1 MRNIFDNQKFR
12 AAKMKTGKLKKWF
25 LTGIIILSFP
35 AFFAFNDDVDFE
47 IVKNLDIYY
56 SLFRELNVYYV
67 DDIKPS
73 EVIKKSI
80 DAMLGSLDPYTVYIP
95 ESQIED
101 FRFMTTGQYGGV
113 GSIIMQRNGEIMV
126 SESYEGYPAQKNNI
140 LPGDV
145 LLEVDG
151 KSIQGKNVSEISEW
165 LKGQP
170 NTEIV
175 LKIKKAITNTI
186 ETKTLKREEIKIKNV
201 PYYGMIDEQ
210 IGYIYLAN
218 FTENAAAEVT
228 KAFKELKE
236 QGMKQLVL
244 DLRGNPGG
252 LLMEAVNLMS
262 IFVPKGTLIVST
274 KGRVKDWDKSY
285 YSTIPPVDT
294 EMPITVLT
302 NSGSASA
309 SEIVAGAMQDLDRGV
324 IIGQRTFGKGLVQT
338 TRDLSYNAK
347 LKITTAK
354 YYTPSGRCIQA
365 IDYSHRNPDGS
376 VGKIADS
383 LMHPF
388 KTKIGRIVYDGGG
401 INPDK
406 AVDPEELSPIAQALL
421 ENYIIFDYANKFFVS
436 HPTMNG
442 LNNVII
448 SDKTYQDFVDF
459 ATSKKF
465 HYKTQSEE
473 VIDDLTESLKKDKYY
488 DLVQTDL
495 EHLKTQIEANKQNDF
510 KLFENEIKQLLF
522 EEIAERYYFQKGRI
536 LAMLKNDP
544 TLKAAIEVLSNN
556 ELYKKILSN
565 QDLPKK

>member
-1 MRNIFDNQKFR
+1 MKLFFDKQTFNV
-12 AAKMKTGKLKKWF
+12 AKMKIAKLKKWF
-25 LTGIIILSFP
+25 LSGIIILAIP
-35 AFFAFNDDVDFE
+35 VFFAFNDDVDFE

-67 DDIKPS
+67 DEIKPS

-113 GSIIMQRNGEIMV
+113 GSIIMQRDNEIMV
-126 SESYEGYPAQKNNI
+126 SETYEGYPAQKNNI

-145 LLEVDG
+145 ILEVDG
-151 KSIQGKNVSEISEW
+151 KSIKDKNVSEISEW

-170 NTEIV
+170 NTEIE
-175 LKIKKAITNTI
+175 LKIRKAVTNEVQIKK
-186 ETKTLKREEIKIKNV
+186 LKREEIKIKNV
-201 PYYGMIDEQ
+201 PYYGLIDEQ

-218 FTENAAAEVT
+218 FTENASVEVA

-274 KGRVKDWDKSY
+274 KGRVKDWDQSY
-285 YSTIPPVDT
+285 YSTIPPIDT
-294 EMPITVLT
+294 EIPVTVLT

-324 IIGQRTFGKGLVQT
+324 VIGQRTFGKGLVQT

-376 VGKIADS
+376 VGKIPDS
-383 LMHPF
+383 LIHPF
-388 KTKIGRIVYDGGG
+388 KTKIGRVVYDGGG

-406 AVDPEELSPIAQALL
+406 FVEPEELSPIGQALL
-421 ENYIIFDYANKFFVS
+421 EHYIIFDYANKFYAA
-436 HPTMNG
+436 HPTMTE

-448 SDKTYQDFVDF
+448 SDKIYQDFVDF

-465 HYKTQSEE
+465 QYKTQSEE
-473 VIDDLTESLKKDKYY
+473 VLDDLTQSLKKDKYY
-488 DLVQTDL
+488 DFAQTDL
-495 EHLKTQIEANKQNDF
+495 EHLKKQIEANKQNDF

-544 TLKAAIEVLSNN
+544 AVKAAKEVLTNAA
-556 ELYKKILSN
+556 EYKKILSN
-565 QDLPKK
+565 

>member
-1 MRNIFDNQKFR
+1 
-12 AAKMKTGKLKKWF
+12 MKSLKSILKKRSTGKVKRWF
-25 LTGIIILSFP
+25 LVGITIVLFP
-35 AFFAFNDDVDFE
+35 VFFAFNDDVDFE
-47 IVKNLDIYY
+47 IVKNLDVYY

-80 DAMLGSLDPYTVYIP
+80 DAMLNSLDPYTVYIP

-113 GSIIMQRNGEIMV
+113 GSIIMERDNEIMV

-145 LLEVDG
+145 ILEVDG
-151 KSIQGKNVSEISEW
+151 KSIQGKKVSEISEL

-175 LKIKKAITNTI
+175 LKIKKAVTNAI
-186 ETKTLKREEIKIKNV
+186 ELKTLKREEIKIKNV
-201 PYYGMIDEQ
+201 PYYGMIDEHL
-210 IGYIYLAN
+210 GYIYLAN
-218 FTENAAAEVT
+218 FTENASAEVI
-228 KAFKELKE
+228 KAFKELKN

-262 IFVPKGTLIVST
+262 IFVAKGTLIVST

-285 YSTIPPVDT
+285 YTTIPPIDSVIPVT
-294 EMPITVLT
+294 ILT

-324 IIGQRTFGKGLVQT
+324 VIGQRTFGKGLVQT

-376 VGKIADS
+376 VGKIPDS
-383 LMHPF
+383 LIHAF
-388 KTKIGRIVYDGGG
+388 KTKAGRVVYDGGG
-401 INPDK
+401 VNPDK
-406 AVDPEELSPIAQALL
+406 IVEPEELSPIAQALL
-421 ENYIIFDYANKFFVS
+421 EHFIIFDYANKFYAT
-436 HPTMNG
+436 HPSISG

-448 SDKTYQDFVDF
+448 SDKIYQDFVDY
-459 ATSKKF
+459 ASSKKF
-465 HYKTQSEE
+465 QYKTQSEE
-473 VIDDLTESLKKDKYY
+473 VIEDLTESLKKDKYY
-488 DLVQTDL
+488 DFAQTDL
-495 EHLKTQIEANKQNDF
+495 EHLKKQIETNKQNDF
-510 KLFENEIKQLLF
+510 KFFENEIKQLLF

-544 TLKAAIEVLSNN
+544 VIKEAKEVLQDTNY
-556 ELYKKILSN
+556 YKKILSN
-565 QDLPKK
+565 

>member
-1 MRNIFDNQKFR
+1 
-12 AAKMKTGKLKKWF
+12 MKSLKSILKKRSMGKVKKWF
-25 LTGIIILSFP
+25 LVGITILLFP
-35 AFFAFNDDVDFE
+35 VFFAFNDDVDFE

-80 DAMLGSLDPYTVYIP
+80 DAMLNSLDPYTVYIP

-101 FRFMTTGQYGGV
+101 FRFMTTGQYGGI
-113 GSIIMQRNGEIMV
+113 GSIIMERDNEIMV

-151 KSIQGKNVSEISEW
+151 KSIQGKKVSEISEL

-170 NTEIV
+170 NTQIV
-175 LKIKKAITNTI
+175 LKIKKAVTNAI
-186 ETKTLKREEIKIKNV
+186 ELKTLKREEIKIKNV
-201 PYYGMIDEQ
+201 PYYGMIDDSL
-210 IGYIYLAN
+210 GYIYLAN
-218 FTENAAAEVT
+218 FTENASAEVI
-228 KAFKELKE
+228 KAFKELKN
-236 QGMKQLVL
+236 QGMKKIIL

-262 IFVPKGTLIVST
+262 IFVNKGTLIVST
-274 KGRVKDWDKSY
+274 KGRIKDWDKSY
-285 YSTIPPVDT
+285 NTTMPPIDT
-294 EMPITVLT
+294 EIPVAILT

-324 IIGQRTFGKGLVQT
+324 VIGQRTFGKGLVQT

-376 VGKIADS
+376 VGKIPDS
-383 LMHPF
+383 LIHAF
-388 KTKIGRIVYDGGG
+388 KTKAGRVVYDGGG

-406 AVDPEELSPIAQALL
+406 VIEPKELSPIAQALL
-421 ENYIIFDYANKFFVS
+421 ENFIIFDYANRFYAT
-436 HPTMNG
+436 HPSMSG

-448 SDKTYQDFVDF
+448 SDKIYQDFVDF
-459 ATSKKF
+459 ASSKQF
-465 HYKTQSEE
+465 QYKTKSEE

-488 DLVQTDL
+488 DFAQTDL
-495 EHLKTQIEANKQNDF
+495 EHLKKQIEANKQNDF
-510 KLFENEIKQLLF
+510 KFFENEIKQLLF
-522 EEIAERYYFQKGRI
+522 EEIAERYFFQKGRI

-544 TLKAAIEVLSNN
+544 VIKAAKEIFKDTN
-556 ELYKKILSN
+556 EYKKILSN
-565 QDLPKK
+565 Q

>member
-1 MRNIFDNQKFR
+1 MKIKSFFKKRNIIKF
-12 AAKMKTGKLKKWF
+12 KKRF
-25 LTGIIILSFP
+25 LAGILIISFP
-35 AFFAFNDDVDFE
+35 IFFAFNDDIDFE

-80 DAMLGSLDPYTVYIP
+80 DAMLNSLDPYTVYIP

-101 FRFMTTGQYGGV
+101 FRFMTTGQYGGIGAV
-113 GSIIMQRNGEIMV
+113 IMERDNEIMF
-126 SESYEGYPAQKNNI
+126 SELYEGYPAQKNNI

-145 LLEVDG
+145 LLEVG
-151 KSIQGKNVSEISEW
+151 GKNIRGKKVSEISEM

-175 LKIKKAITNTI
+175 LKIKKAVSNTI
-186 ETKTLKREEIKIKNV
+186 ELKTLKREEIKIKNV
-201 PYYGMIDEQ
+201 PYYGMIDNNL
-210 IGYIYLAN
+210 GYIYLAN
-218 FTENAAAEVT
+218 FTENAAVEVT
-228 KAFKELKE
+228 KAFKELKS

-252 LLMEAVNLMS
+252 LLIEAVNVMS
-262 IFVPKGTLIVST
+262 IFVDKGTLIVST

-285 YSTIPPVDT
+285 YSTIPPIDT
-294 EMPITVLT
+294 EIPVAILT

-324 IIGQRTFGKGLVQT
+324 VIGQRTFGKGLVQT

-365 IDYSHRNPDGS
+365 IDYTNRNPDGS
-376 VGKIADS
+376 VGKIPDS
-383 LMHPF
+383 LIHSY
-388 KTKIGRIVYDGGG
+388 KTKAGRIVYDGGG

-406 AVDPEELSPIAQALL
+406 IVEPNKLSPIAQALL
-421 ENYIIFDYANKFFVS
+421 EHFIIFDYANKFYAS
-436 HPTMNG
+436 YPSMNG

-448 SDKTYQDFVDF
+448 SDKIYQDFIDF
-459 ATSKKF
+459 ASSKKF
-465 HYKTQSEE
+465 QYKTQSEKL
-473 VIDDLTESLKKDKYY
+473 IDNLTESLKEDKYY
-488 DLVQTDL
+488 DFTQHDL
-495 EHLKTQIEANKQNDF
+495 EHLKKQIEVNKQNDF
-510 KLFENEIKQLLF
+510 KIFENEIKQLLY

-544 TLKAAIEVLSNN
+544 VIKVAKEVLNN
-556 ELYKKILSN
+556 TNYYKKILSN
-565 QDLPKK
+565 Q

>member
-1 MRNIFDNQKFR
+1 
-12 AAKMKTGKLKKWF
+12 MKSLKSILKKRSMGKVKKWF
-25 LTGIIILSFP
+25 LVGITILLFP
-35 AFFAFNDDVDFE
+35 VFFAFNDDVDFE

-80 DAMLGSLDPYTVYIP
+80 DAMLNSLDPYTVYIP

-101 FRFMTTGQYGGV
+101 FRFMTTGQYGGI
-113 GSIIMQRNGEIMV
+113 GSIIMERDNEIMV

-151 KSIQGKNVSEISEW
+151 KSIQGKKVSEISEL

-170 NTEIV
+170 NTQIV
-175 LKIKKAITNTI
+175 LKIKKAVTNAI
-186 ETKTLKREEIKIKNV
+186 ELKTLKREEIKIKNV
-201 PYYGMIDEQ
+201 PYYGMIDDSL
-210 IGYIYLAN
+210 GYIYLAN
-218 FTENAAAEVT
+218 FTENASAEVI
-228 KAFKELKE
+228 KAFKELKN
-236 QGMKQLVL
+236 QGMKKIIL

-262 IFVPKGTLIVST
+262 IFVNKGTLIVST
-274 KGRVKDWDKSY
+274 KGRIKDWDKSY
-285 YSTIPPVDT
+285 NTTMPPIDT
-294 EMPITVLT
+294 EIPVAILT

-324 IIGQRTFGKGLVQT
+324 VIGQRTFGKGLVQT

-376 VGKIADS
+376 VGKIPDS
-383 LMHPF
+383 LIHAF
-388 KTKIGRIVYDGGG
+388 KTKAGRVVYDGGG

-406 AVDPEELSPIAQALL
+406 VIEPKELSPIAQALL
-421 ENYIIFDYANKFFVS
+421 ENFIIFDYANRFYAT
-436 HPTMNG
+436 HPSMSG

-448 SDKTYQDFVDF
+448 SDKIYQDFVDF
-459 ATSKKF
+459 ASSKQF
-465 HYKTQSEE
+465 QYKTKSEE

-488 DLVQTDL
+488 DFAQTDL
-495 EHLKTQIEANKQNDF
+495 EHLKKQIESNKQNDF
-510 KLFENEIKQLLF
+510 KFFENEIKQLLF
-522 EEIAERYYFQKGRI
+522 EEIAERYFFQKGRI

-544 TLKAAIEVLSNN
+544 VIKAAKEIFKDTN
-556 ELYKKILSN
+556 EYKKILSN
-565 QDLPKK
+565 Q

>member
-1 MRNIFDNQKFR
+1 MKNLKSIFK
-12 AAKMKTGKLKKWF
+12 KTSIGKVKKWF
-25 LTGIIILSFP
+25 IVGITIISFSL
-35 AFFAFNDDVDFE
+35 FFAFNDDVDFE

-73 EVIKKSI
+73 ELIKKSI
-80 DAMLGSLDPYTVYIP
+80 DAMLSSLDPYTVYIP

-113 GSIIMQRNGEIMV
+113 GAIIMERDNEIMI
-126 SESYEGYPAQKNNI
+126 SESYEGYPAQKNDI

-151 KSIQGKNVSEISEW
+151 KNIQGKKVSEVSEL

-170 NTEIV
+170 NTKIV
-175 LKIKKAITNTI
+175 LKIRKAVTNAI
-186 ETKTLKREEIKIKNV
+186 ELKTLKREEIKINNV
-201 PYYGMIDEQ
+201 PYYGMIDNH

-218 FTENAAAEVT
+218 FTENASAEVI
-228 KAFKELKE
+228 KAFNDLKN
-236 QGMKQLVL
+236 QDMKQLVL

-252 LLMEAVNLMS
+252 LLIEAVNLMS
-262 IFVPKGTLIVST
+262 IFVDKGTLIVST

-285 YSTIPPVDT
+285 YTTIPPIDT
-294 EMPITVLT
+294 KIPVVILT

-324 IIGQRTFGKGLVQT
+324 VIGQRTFGKGLVQT

-376 VGKIADS
+376 VGKIPDS
-383 LMHPF
+383 LIHSF
-388 KTKIGRIVYDGGG
+388 KTKAGRVVYDGGG

-406 AVDPEELSPIAQALL
+406 IVNPEELSPLAQSLL
-421 ENYIIFDYANKFFVS
+421 ENFVIFDYANKFYAS
-436 HPTMNG
+436 HPSMSG

-448 SDKTYQDFVDF
+448 SDKIYQDFVDF
-459 ATSKKF
+459 ATSKKIQ
-465 HYKTQSEE
+465 YKTQSEE
-473 VIDDLTESLKKDKYY
+473 AIDDLTESLKKDKYY
-488 DLVQTDL
+488 DLAKTDL
-495 EHLKTQIEANKQNDF
+495 EHLKKQIEANKQNDF
-510 KLFENEIKQLLF
+510 KFFENEIKLLLF
-522 EEIAERYYFQKGRI
+522 EEIAERYFFQKGRI

-544 TLKAAIEVLSNN
+544 LIKEAKEVLENTDY
-556 ELYKKILSN
+556 YKKILS
-565 QDLPKK
+565 